1 MSARIANA
9 FKVGVV
15 GLGHVGST
23 VAYAMMLDGTPSEIV
38 LLARDKSKA
47 EGEKLDME
55 HALPFLDY
63 VKLTATDDYAELA
76 GANLVIITAGVAQ
89 KPGETR
95 LDLCKNNS
103 IILEDILPKIVH
115 AEPNAIILII
125 ANPVDV
131 LTHIAHRIVPSA
143 KGRIFGSGTTLDTAR
158 FRFHLGEKL
167 QVNPKSIH
175 AYVLG
180 EHGDS
185 SFPVYQYATV
195 GGTRLL
201 DFPGVTKEI
210 VEECYGLARKA
221 AYNIIE
227 SKGATYYA
235 IGVVATKLMEAICS
249 DAKTI
254 FPLSVPLDNYRGHS
268 GVALSVP
275 CVLGKGGIEKVL
287 SIDLSPEE
295 EENLAKS
302 VQALKQYC

>member
-1 MSARIANA
+1 MPAHIANT
-9 FKVGVV
+9 FKVGIV
-15 GLGHVGST
+15 GLGKVGST

-38 LLARDKSKA
+38 LLARDKAKA

-63 VKLTATDDYAELA
+63 VKLTATDDYADLA
-76 GANLVIITAGVAQ
+76 GSQLIIITAGVAQ

-95 LDLCKNNS
+95 LDLCRNNAT
-103 IILEDILPKIVH
+103 ILEEILPKIVY
-115 AEPNAIILII
+115 AEPNALVLII

-131 LTHIAHRIVPSA
+131 LTHMAHRIVPKA
-143 KGRIFGSGTTLDTAR
+143 AGRIFGSGTTLDTAR
-158 FRFHLGEKL
+158 FRYHLGEQL

-201 DFPGVTKEI
+201 DFPGVTQEI
-210 VEECYGLARKA
+210 VQHCYDLARKA

-275 CVLGKGGIEKVL
+275 CILGRNGIERVL
-287 SIDLSPEE
+287 DIDLSPEE
-295 EENLAKS
+295 EEHLAKS